1 MMNSIGL
8 VEVKNIS
15 KGVVVTDEMLKSAGV
30 TLISS
35 GAVCP
40 GKFVTIVGGELSAIH
55 AAVDKAV
62 IVAEDSLIDKFVI
75 GNLGHHVFEAICG
88 TAEVTERKALGIIE
102 TFTAASAIEAA
113 DAAVKS
119 GDIELIEVRVARGM
133 GGKCFVSM
141 TGDVADVKAGVE
153 AGARIAAQSGVLIN
167 TEVIANPHPE
177 LWEAVL

>member
-1 MMNSIGL
+1 MNSIGL
-8 VEVKNIS
+8 VEVKNVS
-15 KGVVVTDEMLKSAGV
+15 KGVIVTDEMLKSAGV

-40 GKFVTIVGGELSAIH
+40 GKFVTIVGGELSAIQ
-55 AAVDKAV
+55 ASVDRAGL
-62 IVAEDSLIDKFVI
+62 IAEDALIDKFVI
-75 GNLGHHVFEAICG
+75 GNLGDKVFEAMCG
-88 TAEVTERKALGIIE
+88 TAEVSQKRALGLIE
-102 TFTAASAIEAA
+102 TFTAASAIQAA

-119 GDIELIEVRVARGM
+119 GDVELIEVRVARGM
-133 GGKCFVSM
+133 AGKCFVSM

-153 AGARIAAQSGVLIN
+153 AGARIAAEQGVLIN

>member
-1 MMNSIGL
+1 MNSIGL
-8 VEVKNIS
+8 IEVKNVSRGI
-15 KGVVVTDEMLKSAGV
+15 KITDEMLKSAGV
-30 TLISS
+30 TLIQS

-40 GKFVTIVGGELSAIH
+40 GKFVTIIGGSLSAIK
-55 AAVDKAV
+55 AAVERAEL
-62 IVAEDSLIDKFVI
+62 IAEDALIDKFVI
-75 GNLGHHVFEAICG
+75 GNLGEKVFEAMCG
-88 TAEVTERKALGIIE
+88 TAIVKDKKALGIIE

-119 GDIELIEVRVARGM
+119 AVVSLIEVRVARGM

-141 TGDVADVKAGVE
+141 TGEVADVSAAVE
-153 AGARIAAQSGVLIN
+153 AGARIAAKTGVLIN